1 MLLRALLIGIIGGV
15 TGMASVIDEL
25 QIHRPLIACT
35 LVGLAMGDIR
45 TGIIIGST
53 LEFMALGW
61 MNIGAAQSPDTAL
74 ASVVATVLV
83 IGTGQP
89 IATGIAIAVP
99 VAVAGQMLTFLA
111 RSLSVYFQ
119 HLADRYADQANISGI
134 DFAHI
139 SSLSL
144 QFLRVAIPA
153 FLVALYID
161 TYAAEYILNI
171 IPDFIIK
178 GLMVASGFIVVI
190 GYAMVLNMIKV
201 KNLWP
206 YFFIGFLFAVFTN
219 FTLAG
224 LGILAVCFAILHV
237 SLFNRDN
244 VFNEETSESRVVV
257 RERILT
263 RRDLISV
270 FIRSNIVQASWNY
283 ERMQALGF
291 CYTVVPVIKRL
302 YKREEDIKA
311 ALKRHL
317 EFFNTQPFFAAPIF
331 GVVAALEEEKASGGD
346 VDPST
351 INAIKVGMM
360 GPLAGVGDS
369 IFWGTLRPITAAFGA
384 SLASSGSILGPAVFF
399 VSFNAVRLLTHW
411 YGLVYGYRA
420 GLNIVKDVSGGAL
433 KSLNQGATV
442 LGMTIMGTLVA
453 RWTKISTPVVL
464 TFSSQ
469 SINLQQVLDSLLP
482 GLMPLGLTF
491 LCLYLLGKRI
501 SSVWIL
507 VILFAIGI
515 IGSYLGILA

>member
-74 ASVVATVLV
+74 ASVISTVLV

-161 TYAAEYILNI
+161 TYAVEYILNI
-171 IPDFIIK
+171 IPDFIVN

-206 YFFIGFLFAVFTN
+206 YFFIGFLIAIFTN
-219 FTLAG
+219 FTLVG
-224 LGILAVCFAILHV
+224 IGILAICLAILHV
-237 SLFNRDN
+237 SLSTR
-244 VFNEETSESRVVV
+244 NEMLDEGALNSREVP

-270 FIRSNIVQASWNY
+270 FLRSNIVQASWNY

-291 CYTVVPVIKRL
+291 CYTIVPVIRRL
-302 YKREEDIKA
+302 YKTEEDIKA

-317 EFFNTQPFFAAPIF
+317 EFFNTQPFFAVPIF
-331 GVVAALEEEKASGGD
+331 GVAAALEEEKASGND
-346 VDPST
+346 IDPST

-384 SLASSGSILGPAVFF
+384 SLAATGSLLGPIAFF
-399 VSFNAVRLLTHW
+399 ISFNLVRLLTHW

-420 GLNIVKDVSGGAL
+420 GLNIIRDVSGGTL

-442 LGMTIMGTLVA
+442 LGMTVMGALVA
-453 RWTKISTPVVL
+453 RWTRVSTPITL
-464 TFSSQ
+464 SYGNQ
-469 SINLQQVLDSLLP
+469 AIKLQEVLDGLLP
-482 GLMPLGLTF
+482 GLLPLGLTF

-501 SSVWIL
+501 SSIWIL